1 MWHRH
6 HASVAPIGVVDVG
19 SNTVRLLVSARGKP
33 VLALRENPG
42 LGACI
47 EREGT
52 IPTDKLAETALYARR
67 FVEAAAEAGASDVEV
82 LITSPG
88 RQATNGAEL
97 RDAIATATGTEVRIL
112 SAREEGRLAF
122 VGALDS
128 VSVPPRR
135 RMAVVDVG
143 GGSAQVVVG
152 SERDGI
158 TWSGTIDLGSRRL
171 ASRMLRGSELPQD
184 DDLAAARAEVDALL
198 AELEIPPVRAALAVG
213 GTARALKRIAG
224 GRLGRSELDRALS
237 VFRSTAPAKLVRRYD
252 VSPERAEIL
261 ASGATILAAIQDR
274 LDVPLRVVR
283 SGLREGAIG
292 ELERRRQ
299 AA

>member
-1 MWHRH
+1 M
-6 HASVAPIGVVDVG
+6 APIGVVDVG

-67 FVEAAAEAGASDVEV
+67 FVEAAAAAGASDVDV

-88 RQATNGAEL
+88 RQAANGAEL
-97 RDAIATATGTEVRIL
+97 RDVIAAATGAEVRIL

-122 VGALDS
+122 VGALES
-128 VSVPPRR
+128 VSVPARR

-198 AELEIPPVRAALAVG
+198 AELEIPAVRAALAVG

-224 GRLGRSELDRALS
+224 GRLGDGEFDRALS
-237 VFRSTAPAKLVRRYD
+237 MFRSTPPAKLVRRYD

-261 ASGATILAAIQDR
+261 AAGTTILAAIQDR

-292 ELERRRQ
+292 ELERRRK